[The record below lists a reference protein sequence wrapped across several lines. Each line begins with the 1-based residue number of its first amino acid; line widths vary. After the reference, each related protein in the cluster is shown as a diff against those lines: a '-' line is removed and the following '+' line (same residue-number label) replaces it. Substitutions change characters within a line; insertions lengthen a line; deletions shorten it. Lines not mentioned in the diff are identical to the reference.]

1 MTGAPAAI
9 LGYEMMLYYK
19 PYTRMMEQ
27 KGDWVLDGVALPV
40 LDC

>member
-9 LGYEMMLYYK
+9 LGHEMMLYYN

-27 KGDWVLDGVALPV
+27 EGGRVLDGAVLPV